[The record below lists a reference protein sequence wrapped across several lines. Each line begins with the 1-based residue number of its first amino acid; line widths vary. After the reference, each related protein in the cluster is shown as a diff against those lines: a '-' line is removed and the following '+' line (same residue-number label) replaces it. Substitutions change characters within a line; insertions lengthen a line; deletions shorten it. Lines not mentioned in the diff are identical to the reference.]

1 MGLRKVLLLLTFV
14 AVVSSNAQQPVAKDT
29 LILPS
34 DTTSL
39 SKTVERSYKDT
50 YVFKSNIDALIA
62 LQKENNRKQKRA
74 AIIRIALGLGF
85 LGVLIAGLLRR
96 RKKTGTPGSK

>member
-1 MGLRKVLLLLTFV
+1 MGLHKVLLLVTFF
-14 AVVSSNAQQPVAKDT
+14 VVINGNAQQAITKDT

-34 DTTSL
+34 DTTSF
-39 SKTVERSYKDT
+39 SKTTKSLYEGTVQYD
-50 YVFKSNIDALIA
+50 SNIESLVA
-62 LQKENNRKQKRA
+62 LQKENYRKQKRA

-96 RKKTGTPGSK
+96 RKKDSTSSR